1 MTRPSRLLVDRAFN
15 FLGSCVGGVVTH
27 ATWVVLVALVFT
39 AGSLMLAKN
48 LRIDTDLANLIPSDY
63 PSAVALERL
72 RSTIGGEAEAAVAIE
87 SPSFEANKAYAEALI
102 PKVLGL
108 RRTRNGEPFFRRV
121 DYRKDVTFLKN
132 NALYFA
138 TPAELDMLEGWLRTK
153 IEDAKLDANPF
164 MFDLEEE
171 DGDMAAE
178 KDSVGEELQAIY
190 EQIVSKE
197 YPISDDSTTMVLQFF
212 PADAS
217 SNMSFIREAYVA
229 LDSVTAALGPTSFHA
244 DMEVTTAGRLLRQ
257 MIEIETIQQ
266 DVLAS
271 FGSGAGA
278 VLFLVV
284 LYFLYK
290 AYVSRMGH
298 AWSTRVFVTQL
309 LRAPSMALLI
319 GLPLIM
325 SLSWTFALAWVVH
338 GKLNLM
344 TSTLGLV
351 LFGLGID
358 FGVHFYGRYAEE
370 RSAGKSVL
378 EAVRVTFRST
388 GQAITIGAL
397 TTSLGLFVLVLA
409 DFKGFSQFGFI
420 AGSGILFAL
429 VAMIFVL
436 PALIAVFER
445 VGLLNLSASG
455 RKAVQDKEQLRTAF
469 PACRIALYGSFA
481 AVIVA
486 LLLVGRV
493 GFEYRFGELEPVYEE
508 YEARRDIVRKV
519 SDNSRNR
526 NPAYVILDRPDE
538 VRPVIDALQQHM
550 AADSLS
556 PTIDRVESLQDRF
569 PTAPEAQ
576 AERLARL
583 ASIRGL
589 LADRFL
595 EREESEDLDR
605 LRRAA
610 ETRAPI
616 AEEDV
621 PDFLREQFTSK
632 NGELGNFVIIYPS
645 VGLSDGRQS
654 IAFSEDV
661 GTIVTANGN
670 VYHAGSTS
678 LVAADMLKLMRSEAP
693 WMVLATLLIVMI
705 LMYANFGSLKW
716 MLLGLLPLL
725 VGVLWMLLLMELLA
739 LKLNFYNLIVLP
751 AVLGIGNDAGV
762 HLVHRY
768 REEGMGSIMHV
779 LRSTGEHVTIGSLT
793 TMVGFAGLL
802 LSFHPGLESIG
813 LLAVIGIGSTLAAA
827 LVFLPALLQ
836 RLEMR
841 GHGIREE

>member
-27 ATWVVLVALVFT
+27 ATWVVIVATALT

-63 PSAVALERL
+63 PSAVALEKL
-72 RSTIGGEAEAAVAIE
+72 RNTIGGEAEAAVAIE

-102 PKVLGL
+102 PEVLGL
-108 RRTRNGEPFFRRV
+108 VRARTGEPFFQRV
-121 DYRKDVTFLKN
+121 EYRKEVTFLKD

-138 TPAELDMLEGWLRTK
+138 TPAELDMLEDWLRTK

-164 MFDLEEE
+164 MFDLEEDE
-171 DGDMAAE
+171 DLVAE
-178 KDSVGEELQAIY
+178 EDSVGEELKAIY

-197 YPISDDSTTMVLQFF
+197 YPISDDSTTMVLEFF

-217 SNMSFIREAYVA
+217 SNISFIRDAYEA
-229 LDSVTAALGPTSFHA
+229 LDSLTAALAPARFHA

-257 MIEIETIQQ
+257 MIEIETIQN
-266 DVLAS
+266 DVLGS

-278 VLFLVV
+278 VLLFVV
-284 LYFLYK
+284 LYFMYK
-290 AYVSRMGH
+290 AYVARMGRT
-298 AWSTRVFVTQL
+298 WSGRIFLSQL
-309 LRAPSMALLI
+309 LRAPAMALII

-325 SLSWTFALAWVVH
+325 SLSWTFALAWLVH
-338 GKLNLM
+338 DTLNLM

-358 FGVHFYGRYAEE
+358 FGIHFYGRYAEE

-378 EAVRVTFRST
+378 EAVRITFRST
-388 GQAITIGAL
+388 GQAITIGAF

-429 VAMIFVL
+429 IAMIFVL
-436 PALIAVFER
+436 PALLAVFER
-445 VGLLNLSASG
+445 FGLLNLSVSVRRAEDEG
-455 RKAVQDKEQLRTAF
+455 RTHRTTF
-469 PACRIALYGSFA
+469 PGCRIALYGSMA
-481 AVIVA
+481 AVVVA
-486 LLLVGRV
+486 FLLVGRV
-493 GFEYRFGELEPVYEE
+493 GFEYRFGQLEPVYEE

-519 SDNSRNR
+519 SDNRRNR
-526 NPAYVILDRPDE
+526 NPAYVILDGPEE
-538 VRPVIDALQQHM
+538 VEPVINALRQQM
-550 AADSLS
+550 AADTLS

-569 PTAPEAQ
+569 PAAPGAQ

-583 ASIRGL
+583 AGIRAL

-610 ETRAPI
+610 QTRAPI

-621 PDFLREQFTSK
+621 PQFLREQFTSK
-632 NGELGNFVIIYPS
+632 SGELGSFVIIYPS

-661 GTIVTANGN
+661 GTIVTDSGK

-693 WMVLATLLIVMI
+693 WMVLATLLIVMV

-716 MLLGLLPLL
+716 MFLALLPLL
-725 VGVLWMLLLMELLA
+725 VGVLWMLLLMELMA
-739 LKLNFYNLIVLP
+739 FKLNFYNLIVLP

-768 REEGMGSIMHV
+768 REEGTGSIMHV
-779 LRSTGEHVTIGSLT
+779 LRSTGEHVTMGSLT
-793 TMVGFAGLL
+793 TMLGFAGLL

-813 LLAVIGIGSTLAAA
+813 MLAVIGIGSTLAAA
-827 LVFLPALLQ
+827 LFFLPALLQ

-841 GHGIREE
+841 DSASR